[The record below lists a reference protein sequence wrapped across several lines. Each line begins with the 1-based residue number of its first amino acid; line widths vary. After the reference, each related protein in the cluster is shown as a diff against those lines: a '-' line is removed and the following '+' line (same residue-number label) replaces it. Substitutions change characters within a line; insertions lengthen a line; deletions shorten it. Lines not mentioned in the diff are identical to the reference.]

1 MKNINFVNIQVI
13 KKNDKLLSQLSDLEK
28 ILDQIYD
35 RYTKTNSQTYRK
47 CIFPEIENDNG
58 EIMSPEEFFEMIYQ
72 FIEKSE
78 INLKKDSAKLLN

>member
-1 MKNINFVNIQVI
+1 MKNINFVNIQAI

-47 CIFPEIENDNG
+47 CIFPEIENG
-58 EIMSPEEFFEMIYQ
+58 KIMSPEEFFEMIYQ